1 MAHNAPVT
9 TELGIVPMGTAN
21 DFATGLGV
29 PADPWEA
36 LQLALCTPAQPIDVG
51 IVNEQVVLAPGL
63 TTLSLLVSSTAAA
76 LPRLNN

>member
-1 MAHNAPVT
+1 MAAALLAHDAPVT
-9 TELGIVPMGTAN
+9 TELGIIPMGTAN

-36 LQLALCTPAQPIDVG
+36 LQLALSTPAQPIDVG

-63 TTLSLLVSSTAAA
+63 ASLSWLAS
-76 LPRLNN
+76 